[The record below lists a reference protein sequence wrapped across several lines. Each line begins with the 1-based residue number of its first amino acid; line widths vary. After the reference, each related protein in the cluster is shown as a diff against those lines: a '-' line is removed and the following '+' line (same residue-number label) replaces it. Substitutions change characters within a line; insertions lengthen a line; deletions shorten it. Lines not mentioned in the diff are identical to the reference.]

1 MPQEQQLDT
10 AIEAL
15 KEMVEMLREA
25 NNGLMDAMGI
35 KNQ

>member
-1 MPQEQQLDT
+1 MTQEQQLDT

-15 KEMVEMLREA
+15 KEIVDMMREL

-35 KNQ
+35 KK

>member
-1 MPQEQQLDT
+1 MEDVEKLDT

-15 KEMVEMLREA
+15 NEMVEMLREL

-35 KNQ
+35 KK